1 MSERYSTWDSYGM
14 KQGSIYRYIRQ
25 GRTLYS
31 GDLIDN
37 TDYLGFEHEIGQVD
51 KDDIIVYLDRI
62 VIETKYEALSY
73 PTTTT
78 ITLIKV
84 LVQDGIVGW
93 MYWNV
98 GDWEKVD

>member
-1 MSERYSTWDSYGM
+1 MSERYSSWDSYGM
-14 KQGSIYRYIRQ
+14 QQGAMYRYIRQ

-37 TDYLGFEHEIGQVD
+37 TDYLGFDHEIGQVD

-62 VIETKYEALSY
+62 VIETKYEALSH